1 MHYSKKNYQYYEQY
15 RSRNMF
21 VSGKQS
27 YEQIP
32 FGAIIDTC
40 IDCLFCVYKLAK
52 ITELTLSLG
61 NRDLILDRI
70 LESINYILKYKSDLI
85 DIL

>member
-1 MHYSKKNYQYYEQY
+1 
-15 RSRNMF
+15 MF

-61 NRDLILDRI
+61 NRDLILDRKIIILVI

>member
-1 MHYSKKNYQYYEQY
+1 MYYSKKNYQYYEQY

-61 NRDLILDRI
+61 NKDLILDGKIII
-70 LESINYILKYKSDLI
+70 L
-85 DIL
+85 